1 MPHVLP
7 SGGGKVV
14 ATGTAQFNMN
24 ANEVILNV
32 CFSARRNALVGD
44 DCAFKWLTSVV
55 LSQTIREP

>member
-44 DCAFKWLTSVV
+44 DCAFY
-55 LSQTIREP
+55 I